1 MFTIKSQAM
10 KKLLFAAA
18 LPLLLVITG
27 CSSSKI
33 TSSWRTPET
42 VQTPIKKIMVVGL
55 IREADRSMKEQL
67 EEHMIDDLKALGYDA
82 VSAYKEYG
90 PKAFDNM
97 DEKAVLDKLK
107 NSNVDAV
114 ITIVLLNKRRERLY
128 RPAAII
134 QSPYN
139 IYYSRF
145 WGYYSTLSD
154 RIYTPGYYE
163 TSTKYFWESNMYC
176 LCDKA
181 LLYSSQTQSFDPA
194 SAGTLGHEYGKM
206 IVKDMLKQKVLAN
219 GKPAAE

>member
-1 MFTIKSQAM
+1 MKTIVYSLGYAFIC
-10 KKLLFAAA
+10 LTA
-18 LPLLLVITG
+18 G

-33 TSSWRTPET
+33 TSSWRTPDT
-42 VQTPIKKIMVVGL
+42 VQTPINKIMVVGL
-55 IREADRSMKEQL
+55 IREADRTMREQL
-67 EEHMIDDLKALGYDA
+67 EEHMIADLKALGYTA
-82 VSAYKEYG
+82 VSAFKEYG

-97 DEKAVLDKLK
+97 DEKAVLEKLK

-114 ITIVLLNKRRERLY
+114 ITIVLLNKQRERMY
-128 RPAAII
+128 RPASII
-134 QSPYN
+134 QSPYAIHYN
-139 IYYSRF
+139 RF

-194 SAGTLGHEYGKM
+194 SSGTLGHEYGKK
-206 IVKDMLKQKVLAN
+206 IVNNMLKKKILNNRV
-219 GKPAAE
+219 PVPE